1 MLLQMT
7 QHFFHE
13 DEESFSRNRRITAL
27 SSKRMDWV
35 DIFLQEQSQR
45 KIPTDCYFAV
55 TQSINKG
62 QYTLRTFKGE
72 DTKQLVSSLGDLS
85 LCSCCYTRPS
95 CLAGLDS

>member
-1 MLLQMT
+1 MT

-45 KIPTDCYFAV
+45 KITTTDCYFAV
-55 TQSINKG
+55 SKNISKG
-62 QYTLRTFKGE
+62 
-72 DTKQLVSSLGDLS
+72 
-85 LCSCCYTRPS
+85 
-95 CLAGLDS
+95 